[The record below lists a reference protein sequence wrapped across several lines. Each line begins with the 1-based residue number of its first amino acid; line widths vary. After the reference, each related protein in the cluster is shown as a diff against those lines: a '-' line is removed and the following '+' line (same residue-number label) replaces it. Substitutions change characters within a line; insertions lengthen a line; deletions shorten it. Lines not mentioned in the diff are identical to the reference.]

1 MKKLIIFSLLFVIL
15 VIFISC
21 SSAPTITKVTS
32 LVPIS
37 DVDKKITKNGIT
49 IEVEPVNPTNLNKYP
64 ILTPTITYQASDFLL
79 GPVEK
84 KWVVPN
90 VLNGLTFALN
100 ITNNTGHIVKMAD
113 SDVGLTIR
121 GTDAPKLSKE
131 QIKQQWAASFATNN
145 QAIIS
150 QSAIIYSAIDQVPYW
165 DENLKVLPGKTL
177 KAFVTFNVALQEGIG
192 EASLAIYDLVTNTDE
207 AGNPIERTNF
217 TFNLKEVTTSVSNQ

>member
-1 MKKLIIFSLLFVIL
+1 L
-15 VIFISC
+15 VISVLIVSC

-32 LVPIS
+32 LVPLS
-37 DVDKKITKNGIT
+37 DVDKKTTKNGIT

-64 ILTPTITYQASDFLL
+64 ILTPTVTYQESGIL

-84 KWVVPN
+84 QWLVPN
-90 VLNGLTFALN
+90 VLGGLTFALN

-113 SDVGLTIR
+113 SDVGITIS
-121 GTDAPKLSKE
+121 GTDAAKLSKE

-145 QAIIS
+145 QVLAS
-150 QSAIIYSAIDQVPYW
+150 QSAIIYSAIEQAPYW

-177 KAFVTFNVALQEGIG
+177 KAFVTFDVALQEGIG

-217 TFNLKEVTTSVSNQ
+217 AFNLKEVTTTVSNQ